1 MSKNKGGRPVVS
13 RGVPRVRLSPQE
25 FDLIK
30 QFRAIKDKANELGLD
45 ENDVKHGWIKT
56 KDASL
61 FFANPSFN
69 SGKEL
74 DLDFQKLLENAPKLK
89 TEKVN
94 RNVYEGEFDKL
105 VFTDVHIGM
114 DSSDKGRSL
123 YPSEWNENVLFE
135 RLEKMINYT
144 LAKQNSNT
152 LYILDLGDY
161 LDGFNGQTTRGG
173 HALPQ
178 NMSNQQAFDVGF
190 MFKTMLVS
198 RLAPYYD
205 KIYVRNICNDNHS
218 GDFSYFVNQFFKTYV
233 ERDLKNVEVINQTA
247 FIDYQLIG
255 NYCFVTTHGKDTHNL
270 KHGFKPKIDPNQI
283 NKIVGYLN
291 TNKLLNK
298 GYEIIFEK
306 GDSHLYLFDSSS
318 SDVFKYYN
326 YPAFSPSSNWVA
338 TNFQLGRSGFIH
350 FNYGIEQKSINEFF
364 F

>member
-1 MSKNKGGRPVVS
+1 MNKNKGGRPVVS
-13 RGVPRVRLSPQE
+13 KGVPRVRLSPQE

-30 QFRAIKDKANELGLD
+30 QYRAIKDKSNEMGLN

-69 SGKEL
+69 AGKEL
-74 DLDFQKLLENAPKLK
+74 DLDFHKLLENAPKLEVK
-89 TEKVN
+89 PKQT
-94 RNVYEGEFDKL
+94 RNFNGSFDKL

-114 DSSDKGRSL
+114 DVTDKGRNL
-123 YPSEWNENVLFE
+123 YASEWNEDILFE
-135 RLEKMINYT
+135 RLSQMIDHT
-144 LAKQNSNT
+144 LAKQNSNV
-152 LYILDLGDY
+152 LHILDLGDY

-173 HALPQ
+173 HSLPQ
-178 NMSNQQAFDVGF
+178 NMSNQQAFDIGF
-190 MFKTMLVS
+190 LFKTMLITHLS
-198 RLAPYYD
+198 PFYD

-218 GDFSYFVNQFFKTYV
+218 GDFSYFVNQFVKTYV
-233 ERDLKNVEVINQTA
+233 ERDLDNVFVTNQTL
-247 FIDYQLIG
+247 FIDHELIG
-255 NYCFVTTHGKDTHNL
+255 NHCFVTTHGKDTHNL
-270 KHGFKPKIDPNQI
+270 KFGFRPKIDANQI

-291 TNKLLNK
+291 TNQLLNK

-338 TNFQLGRSGFIH
+338 TNFQLGQSGFIH
-350 FNYGIEQKSINEFF
+350 FNYGKEQKSINEFYF
-364 F
+364 